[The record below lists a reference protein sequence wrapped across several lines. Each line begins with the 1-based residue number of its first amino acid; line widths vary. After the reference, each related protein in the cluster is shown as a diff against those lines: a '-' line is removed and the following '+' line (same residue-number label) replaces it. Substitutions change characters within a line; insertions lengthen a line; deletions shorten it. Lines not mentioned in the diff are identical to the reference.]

1 MNAAPEVKKVQDV
14 WPLTPLQEGLLF
26 HALDGGSDG
35 RDTAPDGGSDPYTVH
50 STLDLRGPLDVA
62 ALRGAAET
70 LLRRHDI
77 LRGAFR
83 RRKNGQPVQV
93 IAARAALRWH
103 EVDLTDAADADRV
116 AEIVEE
122 DRRAPFDL
130 AAPPLLRFTLV
141 RLASERHLLLV
152 ANHHLVLDGWSLHLL
167 LRELLELYGGADLPP
182 APPYRDHLAWLAGRD
197 ERAARETWREYLA
210 GFDEPALLV
219 GAAAGAVREVVSELP
234 AELTARLAAVAR
246 DSRATMSMVVQ
257 LAWGLVLGL
266 LTGRDDVVFGVTVAG
281 RPPEVPGAERMI
293 GLFINTVPVR
303 VRLRPGSPVAEHL
316 ARLRDAHARL
326 IDHHHLGLAEIQAG
340 RELFDTLVLFEN
352 QPNRLAGDA
361 TTRLAG
367 DATTRLAGDATTRL
381 AGDATTRLAGD
392 ATTRLAGDAA
402 TRPAGTGGL
411 VVAGVEERD
420 ATHYPVTVSVRPGER
435 LRLELAYREGSVS
448 AAEAE
453 RLAGRLVRALEEL
466 AADPG
471 RPVGL
476 LDLLEQHERDQVL
489 GEWAGSEG
497 EPEHARTDPA
507 QVVSPGTLAE
517 VFRERCAAGA
527 DDVAVVDGRGNALT
541 YAELADRASRLAG
554 VLGARGAGP
563 EDVVAVAVPRGLD
576 TVVAILGVWQAGAA
590 YLPVDLGYPPERIA
604 LMLGD
609 AGAAVVVTD
618 AATAPSLPAA
628 GDLLVLM
635 DDPGVGAGSTTA
647 PLPGNPAYVIY
658 TSGSTGRPK
667 GVVVT
672 HAAVANLLAAHQA
685 DVIAAAVA
693 AVGRRLRVA
702 HSASFSF
709 DASVDPLLWM
719 LAGHE
724 LHVLDDTTYQD
735 PGLLAAYVAEHRI
748 DYVDVTPS
756 YLASL
761 IPALEDGPHRPAVV
775 AVGGEA
781 VPGPLWERV
790 CALDGVVARD
800 LYGPTE
806 CTVDAY
812 VRRQD
817 GGAAPIPGVRV
828 LLLDGMLRPVP
839 PGVTGELYLAGAGLA
854 RGYLGRA
861 GLTAER
867 FVPCPF
873 GPAGAR
879 MYRTG
884 DLARWREGRLEFA
897 GRADD
902 QVKIRGFRVEPG
914 EIESALAAHPRVGQA
929 AVAVHESGT
938 GGRRLVAYV
947 CGQVGER
954 ELREHARGLLPRHL
968 LPSAYVLLDEL
979 PALPNGKTD
988 RRALPAPG
996 RARAGRDPRDPREE
1010 RLCALFAEVLGVDRV
1025 GIDDDFF
1032 ELGGH
1037 SLLAARLVSRIRSEL
1052 GAAAGVRTLFDAPT
1066 VAELG
1071 GRLGVAADRPPLV
1084 PGDRPVR
1091 VPLSYA
1097 QRRLWFQHRLAGG
1110 SATYNM
1116 PFALRLDGPLDVAA
1130 LEAALGDVV
1139 ARHEVLRTVFGEH
1152 EGEPYQV
1159 VLDRVSPVVEAG
1171 PPDLGHVF
1179 DLAAEPPLRV
1189 WPAADRLTLLLHHVA
1204 GDEWSLRPLVADLTA
1219 AYRARAAGRAP
1230 EWEPLPVQYA
1240 DYALWQRELL
1250 GDPDDP
1256 GSRLAGEL
1264 AHWRQALDGLPPQ
1277 LALPVDRPFP
1287 ERVSWH
1293 GATIDFDLPGAAVAG
1308 LARRS
1313 GCTAFMVVH
1322 AAVAA
1327 LLTRLGAG
1335 TDIPVGTPIAG
1346 RPDETLTDLVG
1357 FFVNTLVLR
1366 TDTGGDPTF
1375 TALLDRVRRT
1385 DLTAF
1390 DHAEI
1395 PFDLLV
1401 EGLRPVR
1408 VPGRHPLFQVMVTYE
1423 HDSGLPV
1430 EEIDLAVAKFDLT
1443 FVFGPDGGRLEFRTD
1458 LFDAATAEGLAAR
1471 LVHLIG
1477 QAAARPDRPLS
1488 ELVVAPM
1495 REPSVRGVPGG
1506 APDGP
1511 AEPRTEA
1518 ERTLGRLFAE
1528 VLGLGEVGVG
1538 DDFFRLGGHSL
1549 LAARLAA
1556 RIRSV
1561 MAAEVSL
1568 GDVFAAP
1575 TVAGLAGLLGAADR
1589 PAPVAPPA
1597 ARARPARPPLS
1608 HAQRRLWFLHK
1619 LDGPSAAYTVPLIL
1633 RLRERLDA
1641 DVLRRALGD
1650 VVARHEVLRTVFGE
1664 HDGEPYQVILDGVSP
1679 VVEAGPP
1686 DLDRPFDLAAEP
1698 PLRVWLEADRLT
1710 LLLHHIACDEWSLEP
1725 LLSDLTAAY
1734 RARAAGRAPEWRP
1747 LPVQYADY
1755 ALWQRGSLGELMDRQ
1770 LGYWTGALAGLP
1782 ERLELP
1788 AWSGDRGAATVGL
1801 SPGLRRALAELAR
1814 DSGATMFMV
1823 VHAAVA
1829 ALLTRLGAGTDIPI
1843 GTPIAGRPDETLT
1856 DLVGFFVNT
1865 LVLRT
1870 DTGGDPTFTAL
1881 LDRVRRTDLT
1891 AFDHADVP
1899 FDQVVQAVNPVRGS
1913 GNPLFQVAVAYH
1925 PAAATPAGTPGAFDA
1940 VEEPAPAGPAKFDLG
1955 VTFTERGDGLDL
1967 LVEHRH
1973 GAAGRIAGML
1983 VRVLAHV
1990 AEKPDARVSEQPV
2003 LAPEELRTILAEWN
2017 DTGAAE
2023 PYRTLPELFEA
2034 RVRATPEAVAAI
2046 CEDDRLTY
2054 AELDARAER
2063 LAAALAARG
2072 AGPERIVAIALPRDL
2087 RMVVGVLAVAKAGAA
2102 YLPIDPA
2109 HPAERI
2115 ASMLDDARPALLLAT
2130 RETARYVPM
2139 PPLLMDD
2146 LPEPGGADP
2155 ERRHPVPGAACPEGH
2170 GPEPGGAVPVRPGPR
2185 NPAYVIYTSG
2195 STGRPKGVV
2204 LEHAGVRAL
2213 VDTAV
2218 RRFGVGPG
2226 SRVLQF
2232 ASISFDVAFW
2242 ELTMALCTGATLVV
2256 VPAERRVAGPELT
2269 EYVTGHRVTHLALP
2283 PALLSALPP
2292 DCTLPA
2298 GSTLLVGTETVTPEL
2313 VRRWARRHRIF
2324 DAYGPTEAMVNST
2337 LWAATGDLDA
2347 LVSVPIGHPDVGKRV
2362 YILDRALRPVPPGV
2376 IGELYVAGAGLAR
2389 GYLDRPGLTGERF
2402 VPDPYG
2408 AAGDRMYRTGDLAR
2422 WRADGAVEFAGR
2434 ADGQIKI
2441 RGFRIEPGEIESVL
2455 AGCPGVRE
2463 VTVLAREDRP
2473 GDRRLVA
2480 YVTGAEGDPAAL
2492 RAYAAARL
2500 PDYLVPAAFVT
2511 LDALPLMVN
2520 GKVDRKALPV
2530 PGGPAAG
2537 SRAARTD
2544 VERVLCEVLGEA
2556 LGVES
2561 VGIDDNF
2568 FHLGGHSLLA
2578 VKVIARVR
2586 ARLGAELPLRTLF
2599 DRPTA
2604 AGLAAALTPP
2614 SAGPWPSGG
2623 AGLPGGGAASGGGG
2637 VRALVPVVRPV
2648 RVPLSS
2654 GQSRLWFL
2662 QALEGRSATYNV
2674 PLAVRL
2680 PGPLDPAVAGAA
2692 LGDVVRRHEIL
2703 RTVFR
2708 DEDGRPYQVVLDAAD
2723 PVVAAGPPELGHVF
2737 DLAAEPPLRAWLEG
2751 DRLTLV
2757 MHHIVCDEWSAGPL
2771 VADLAAAVRARAAG
2785 RAPEFAPLPVQ
2796 VADHARW
2803 ERDRL
2808 DALLP
2813 AQLSY
2818 WTRTLAGLPG
2828 RIPLPPAGPG
2838 GAVVREVPGR
2848 DALAALAARAGA
2860 SVFMVLH
2867 AAVAA
2872 LLTRLGAGTDLPI
2885 GTPVAGRPDEALAD
2899 LVGFFVNTVVLRVDT
2914 GGDPGFAELL
2924 GRVRET
2930 DLAAFEHSEVPFERV
2945 VEAVNPDRSTAG
2957 NPLFQVM
2964 VTYQRTGPAPLEV
2977 LPEPGP
2983 PAPKFDLAFAF
2994 TETDE
2999 RLEVAIEHRLE
3010 HAAARQVADGLLRVL
3025 EQVVAAP
3032 GRPIGDLDLPPADNP
3047 ADDDPATVATRDT
3060 NAGGGAAGQT
3070 DSAGRGAV
3078 GRGEAVRREP
3088 DGPVEV
3094 RLLAIFEEVLGRSGI
3109 GVGEEFFHLGGHS
3122 LLAVRLISRIR
3133 AELGGNVTIRDV
3145 FEAPTVA
3152 ALAGRLATAR
3162 GRARP
3167 ALVARPRGTRIPL
3180 SSAQR
3185 RLWFLHTLEGPSA
3198 TYNVPLS
3205 VRLRGPLDPGALRA
3219 ALADVVARHEVL
3231 RTLIAEDD
3239 DGPYQRVLDPGEARA
3254 RPAFD
3259 PGPGRPDH
3267 GFDLAGELPIRA
3279 WLHAD
3284 GPDEHVLLVLLHHI
3298 ACDEWSVGP
3307 LWTDLAA
3314 AYRARAA
3321 GRAPEWE
3328 PLPVQYADYA
3338 RRQQETEER
3347 EQLAFWRRTLDGLP
3361 AHPRLPH
3368 DLPRPPVA
3376 TAEGDV
3382 AHFHLPAGTRAAL
3395 AELARDS
3402 GATMFMVV
3410 HAAVAALLTR
3420 LGAGTDIPIG
3430 TPIAGRPD
3438 ETLTDLVGFF
3448 VNTLVLRTDTG
3459 GDPTFTE
3466 LLDRVR
3472 RTDLAAFD
3480 HADVPFDQVV
3490 QAVAPVRSP
3499 AWHPLFQ
3506 VMVAYHPAGRPL
3518 EPLAGVTVVPEEAGT
3533 ATAKFDLAVSV
3544 SEEGDGAI
3552 EYRTDLFTRGAAE
3565 RVAACL
3571 ADLLGTVAREPGTR
3585 LSGLAVEPMAHAAWA
3600 RLAAVPRHEPSGAA
3614 GVEAGLCGLFA
3625 DVLGVPLP
3633 RPDESFFELG
3643 GHSLLAGTLINRI
3656 RAEFGVRLPV
3666 RTVFEAPTAA
3676 ALAERV
3682 SSPYR
3687 PGHALDV
3694 LLPIRTGG
3702 EGAPLFC
3709 VHPLFGLAW
3718 CFTGLAGLVDA
3729 PVYGLQARGLAGT
3742 GPLPASLDEMAAE
3755 YVAAIRTVRPAGPY
3769 RLLGWSFG
3777 GVVAHAMAA
3786 RLRGEGE
3793 RVELLAVLDAYP
3805 LLPGEEPE
3813 SGDDEQDALRFLLRL
3828 AGHAAQGPL
3837 DRRGVVRYLRAG
3849 GGAMAELEETTVS
3862 AMIDVAINAE
3872 RLIRTDPHPY
3882 FDGDLLFVTAGADKD
3897 GSGLDVSRWRP
3908 HVGGVIENH
3917 TVDCEHFELADPG
3930 PLAHIARIVR
3940 EKLS

>member
-1 MNAAPEVKKVQDV
+1 MNAPEVKKVQDV

-26 HALDGGSDG
+26 HALDGGSAPNTTADG
-35 RDTAPDGGSDPYTVH
+35 QAHPYTVH
-50 STLDLRGPLDVA
+50 STLDLRGPLDAV
-62 ALRGAAET
+62 ALRAAAEA

-83 RRKNGQPVQV
+83 RRRNGQPVQV
-93 IAARAALRWH
+93 IATRATLRWR
-103 EVDLTDAADADRV
+103 EVDLADRADAARV
-116 AEIVEE
+116 AEVVEE
-122 DRRAPFDL
+122 DRRTPFDL
-130 AAPPLLRFTLV
+130 TAPPLVRFTLV
-141 RLASERHLLLV
+141 RLAPERHLLLV

-167 LRELLELYGGADLPP
+167 LRELFELYGGAELPP
-182 APPYRDHLAWLAGRD
+182 APPYRDFLGWLAGRD
-197 ERAARETWREYLA
+197 EGAARAAWRGHLA
-210 GFDEPALLV
+210 GFEEPALLV
-219 GAAAGAVREVVSELP
+219 GAAVGAAREVVTELP

-246 DSRATMSMVVQ
+246 ESRATMSMVVQ
-257 LAWGLVLGL
+257 TAWALVLGL

-281 RPPEVPGAERMI
+281 RPPEVPGSERMV

-303 VRLRPGSPVAEHL
+303 VRLRPGGSVAEHL

-326 IDHHHLGLAEIQAG
+326 IEHQHLGLAEIQGG

-352 QPNRLAGDA
+352 QPSGLAGS
-361 TTRLAG
+361 
-367 DATTRLAGDATTRL
+367 
-381 AGDATTRLAGD
+381 
-392 ATTRLAGDAA
+392 
-402 TRPAGTGGL
+402 GGL
-411 VVAGVEERD
+411 TVAGIEERD
-420 ATHYPVTVSVRPGER
+420 ATHYPLTVSARPGER
-435 LRLELAYREGSVS
+435 LRLELSYREGSMG

-453 RLAGRLVRALEEL
+453 RVAGRLVRALEQL
-466 AADPG
+466 AADPA

-476 LDLLEQHERDQVL
+476 LHLLERHERDLVL
-489 GEWAGSEG
+489 RTWAGPDHG
-497 EPEHARTDPA
+497 PGPARTLP
-507 QVVSPGTLAE
+507 E
-517 VFRERCAAGA
+517 VFRERCAATP
-527 DDVAVVDGRGNALT
+527 DEVAVVDGRGQALT
-541 YAELADRASRLAG
+541 YAELAGRVNRLAG
-554 VLGARGAGP
+554 VLGARGIGP
-563 EDVVAVAVPRGLD
+563 EDVVALAMPRGPD
-576 TVVAILGVWQAGAA
+576 TVVAILAVWQAGAA
-590 YLPVDLGYPPERIA
+590 YLPVDLGYPADRIA

-618 AATAPSLPAA
+618 SATAPSLPAVA
-628 GDLLVLM
+628 GDRLVLL
-635 DDPGVGAGSTTA
+635 DELGDAAGATTP
-647 PLPGNPAYVIY
+647 PLPGNAAYVIY

-685 DVIAAAVA
+685 DVIAAGEA

-724 LHVLDDTTYQD
+724 LHVLDDATYQD

-761 IPALEDGPHRPAVV
+761 ISALEDGPHRPAVV

-781 VPGPLWERV
+781 VPGPLWERL

-817 GGAAPIPGVRV
+817 GGAAPVPGVRV

-867 FVPCPF
+867 FVACPY

-947 CGQVGER
+947 RGQAGER
-954 ELREHARGLLPRHL
+954 ELREHARALLPRHL

-979 PALPNGKTD
+979 PSLPNGKID
-988 RRALPAPG
+988 RRALPAPEQV
-996 RARAGRDPRDPREE
+996 RAGRGPRDPREE
-1010 RLCALFAEVLGVDRV
+1010 RLCALFAEVLGAERV

-1052 GAAAGVRTLFDAPT
+1052 GASAGVRTLFDAPT

-1071 GRLGVAADRPPLV
+1071 GRLGVAADRPALV
-1084 PGDRPVR
+1084 PRDRPVR

-1097 QRRLWFQHRLAGG
+1097 QRRLWFQHRLEGG

-1116 PFALRLDGPLDVAA
+1116 PFGLRLDGPPDVAA
-1130 LEAALGDVV
+1130 LESALGDVV

-1152 EGEPYQV
+1152 DGEPYQV
-1159 VLDRVSPVVEAG
+1159 VLGEASPVVEAG
-1171 PPDLGHVF
+1171 PPELGHVF

-1189 WPAADRLTLLLHHVA
+1189 WLEGDRLTLLLHHVA

-1219 AYRARAAGRAP
+1219 AYRARLAGRAP
-1230 EWEPLPVQYA
+1230 RWEPLPVQYA

-1250 GDPDDP
+1250 GDRDDP

-1264 AHWRQALDGLPPQ
+1264 AHWRQVLDGLPPE
-1277 LALPVDRPFP
+1277 LPLPVDRPFP
-1287 ERVSWH
+1287 ERAAWH
-1293 GATIDFDLPGAAVAG
+1293 GATIDFELPGDAIAA

-1313 GCTAFMVVH
+1313 GCTAFMVAH

-1335 TDIPVGTPIAG
+1335 TDLPIGTPVAG
-1346 RPDETLTDLVG
+1346 RPDEALSDLVG

-1375 TALLDRVRRT
+1375 TELLDRVRRT
-1385 DLTAF
+1385 DLAAF
-1390 DHAEI
+1390 DHAEM

-1423 HDSGLPV
+1423 HDSGPAV
-1430 EEIDLAVAKFDLT
+1430 EELDLAVAKFDLT
-1443 FVFGPDGGRLEFRTD
+1443 FVFGAGGGRLEFRTD

-1471 LVHLIG
+1471 LVHLIR
-1477 QAAARPDRPLS
+1477 QVAARPDRPLS
-1488 ELVVAPM
+1488 ELTVDPM
-1495 REPSVRGVPGG
+1495 REPSVRGLPGE
-1506 APDGP
+1506 APAGP
-1511 AEPRTEA
+1511 AGPRTEA
-1518 ERTLGRLFAE
+1518 ERTLCRLFAE
-1528 VLGLGEVGVG
+1528 VLGLREVGVD

-1549 LAARLAA
+1549 LAVRLAA

-1561 MAAEVSL
+1561 MAAEVSPA
-1568 GDVFAAP
+1568 DVFAAP
-1575 TVAGLAGLLGAADR
+1575 TAAGLSGLLGTADR
-1589 PAPVAPPA
+1589 PAPVAPPTA
-1597 ARARPARPPLS
+1597 GPRPDRPPLS

-1641 DVLRRALGD
+1641 EVLRPALGD
-1650 VVARHEVLRTVFGE
+1650 VTARHEVLRTVFGE
-1664 HDGEPYQVILDGVSP
+1664 HDGEPYQVILDAAVP

-1686 DLDRPFDLAAEP
+1686 DLDRPFDLATEP

-1755 ALWQRGSLGELMDRQ
+1755 ALWQRQAMGELMDRQ

-1788 AWSGDRGAATVGL
+1788 AWTGDEGAATVSL
-1801 SPGLRRALAELAR
+1801 SPGSRAALAELGR
-1814 DSGATMFMV
+1814 GRGATMFMV
-1823 VHAAVA
+1823 AHAAVA
-1829 ALLTRLGAGTDIPI
+1829 ALLTRLGAGTDLPI
-1843 GTPIAGRPDETLT
+1843 GTPVAGRPDEALT

-1870 DTGGDPTFTAL
+1870 DTGGDPTFTEL
-1881 LDRVRRTDLT
+1881 LDRVRRTDLA

-1899 FDQVVQAVNPVRGS
+1899 FDQVVEAVNPDRGE
-1913 GNPLFQVAVAYH
+1913 GNPLFQVAVAHH
-1925 PAAATPAGTPGAFDA
+1925 PAGATPPGTPAGFDA

-1955 VTFTERGDGLDL
+1955 VTLTERGDGLEL

-1973 GAAGRIAGML
+1973 GAAGRFAGML
-1983 VRVLAHV
+1983 VRLLAHV
-1990 AEKPDARVSEQPV
+1990 SEEPGTRLSELPI
-2003 LAPEELRTILAEWN
+2003 LAPEELRTILTGWN

-2023 PYRTLPELFEA
+2023 PYLTLPELFEA
-2034 RVRATPEAVAAI
+2034 QVRATPEAVAAV
-2046 CEDDRLTY
+2046 CEDERLTY

-2063 LAAALAARG
+2063 LAAVLAARG

-2130 RETARYVPM
+2130 RETSRYVPM
-2139 PPLLMDD
+2139 PPLLLDD
-2146 LPEPGGADP
+2146 LPDGLVGAEARLSDGLVGAEPRHPLDGLPGGPVGAEARLREPGVAGAV
-2155 ERRHPVPGAACPEGH
+2155 RGPGA
-2170 GPEPGGAVPVRPGPR
+2170 R
-2185 NPAYVIYTSG
+2185 NPVYVIYTSG

-2218 RRFGVGPG
+2218 TRFGVGPG

-2256 VPAERRVAGPELT
+2256 VPAERRVAGPDLT
-2269 EYVTGHRVTHLALP
+2269 EYVTAHQITHLALP

-2313 VRRWARRHRIF
+2313 VRRWGRRHRVF

-2337 LWAATGDLDA
+2337 LWAAGGDLDT
-2347 LVSVPIGHPDVGKRV
+2347 LTSVPIGHPDVGKRV

-2408 AAGDRMYRTGDLAR
+2408 PPGDRMYRTGDLAR
-2422 WRADGAVEFAGR
+2422 WRDDGAVEFAGR

-2455 AGCPGVRE
+2455 SGCPGVRE

-2480 YVTGAEGDPAAL
+2480 YVTGAESDPAAL

-2500 PDYLVPAAFVT
+2500 PDYMVPAAFVT

-2520 GKVDRKALPV
+2520 GKVDRKALPA
-2530 PGGPAAG
+2530 PGG
-2537 SRAARTD
+2537 RAARSRAPRTAT
-2544 VERVLCEVLGEA
+2544 ERVLCEVLAGV

-2561 VGIDDNF
+2561 VGIDDDF

-2586 ARLGAELPLRTLF
+2586 ARLGAEVSLRTLF

-2604 AGLAAALTPP
+2604 AGLATALGP
-2614 SAGPWPSGG
+2614 AGDASPGAPSG
-2623 AGLPGGGAASGGGG
+2623 LP
-2637 VRALVPVVRPV
+2637 ALRPAVRPA

-2654 GQSRLWFL
+2654 AQLRLWFL
-2662 QALEGRSATYNV
+2662 HELEGGSATYNV

-2680 PGPLDPAVAGAA
+2680 SEPLDPAVLAVA

-2708 DEDGRPYQVVLDAAD
+2708 AEGGTPYQVVLDAAE
-2723 PVVAAGPPELGHVF
+2723 PVVEAGPAELGHVF
-2737 DLAAEPPLRAWLEG
+2737 DLAAGPPLRAWLEG

-2771 VADLAAAVRARAAG
+2771 LADLSAAVRARAAG

-2796 VADHARW
+2796 VADHALW

-2813 AQLSY
+2813 AQLAY

-2828 RIPLPPAGPG
+2828 RIPLPPGGPG
-2838 GAVVREVPGR
+2838 GVVVREVPGR
-2848 DALAALAARAGA
+2848 DALAALAARAGT

-2872 LLTRLGAGTDLPI
+2872 LLTRLGAGTDIPI

-2899 LVGFFVNTVVLRVDT
+2899 LIGFFVNTVVLRTDT

-2924 GRVRET
+2924 GRVREA
-2930 DLAAFEHSEVPFERV
+2930 DLAAFEHAEAPFERV
-2945 VEAVNPDRSTAG
+2945 VEAVNPDRSTAE

-2964 VTYQRTGPAPLEV
+2964 VAYQRTGPAPLEV

-2999 RLEVAIEHRLE
+2999 RLEVAIEHRLAD
-3010 HAAARQVADGLLRVL
+3010 AAAQRVADGLLRVL

-3032 GRPIGDLDLPPADNP
+3032 GRRIGELDLP
-3047 ADDDPATVATRDT
+3047 ATGDFTTRDP
-3060 NAGGGAAGQT
+3060 GGRA
-3070 DSAGRGAV
+3070 
-3078 GRGEAVRREP
+3078 EPVRREP
-3088 DGPVEV
+3088 DGPVET
-3094 RLLAIFEEVLGRSGI
+3094 RLLAIFEEVLDRSGI

-3122 LLAVRLISRIR
+3122 LLAVRLVSRIR

-3152 ALAGRLATAR
+3152 ALAARLATAR
-3162 GRARP
+3162 RRTVP
-3167 ALVARPRGTRIPL
+3167 ALVARPRGPRIPL
-3180 SSAQR
+3180 SAAQR
-3185 RLWFLHTLEGPSA
+3185 RLWFLHTMEGPSA

-3205 VRLRGPLDPGALRA
+3205 VRLRGPLDPGALHA
-3219 ALADVVARHEVL
+3219 ALADVVTRHEVL
-3231 RTLIAEDD
+3231 RTLVAEDD
-3239 DGPYQRVLDPGEARA
+3239 AGPHQRILDPAEARA
-3254 RPAFD
+3254 RLAFGS
-3259 PGPGRPDH
+3259 GPGRPDH
-3267 GFDLAGELPIRA
+3267 PFDLAGELPIRA
-3279 WLHAD
+3279 WLHPA
-3284 GPDEHVLLVLLHHI
+3284 GPGEHVLLVLTHHI
-3298 ACDEWSVGP
+3298 ACDEWSIGP
-3307 LWTDLAA
+3307 FWTDLAA
-3314 AYRARAA
+3314 AYRARVA
-3321 GRAPEWE
+3321 GRAPDWE

-3338 RRQQETEER
+3338 RWQQETEER
-3347 EQLAFWRRTLDGLP
+3347 EGLAFWRRALDGLP

-3368 DLPRPPVA
+3368 DLPRPPAA
-3376 TAEGDV
+3376 TAEGGV
-3382 AHFHLPAGTRAAL
+3382 VPFHLPAGTRDAL
-3395 AELARDS
+3395 AGLAR
-3402 GATMFMVV
+3402 GRGVTMFMVV
-3410 HAAVAALLTR
+3410 HAAVAALLTG
-3420 LGAGTDIPIG
+3420 LGAGTDVAVG
-3430 TPIAGRPD
+3430 TPVAGRPD
-3438 ETLTDLVGFF
+3438 EALAGLVGFF

-3459 GDPTFTE
+3459 GDPTFAE

-3472 RTDLAAFD
+3472 RADLAAFE

-3506 VMVAYHPAGRPL
+3506 VMVAYHPAARPL
-3518 EPLAGVTVVPEEAGT
+3518 DPLAGVAVLPEEADSTG
-3533 ATAKFDLAVSV
+3533 TAKFDLAVAV

-3552 EYRTDLFTRGAAE
+3552 EYRTDLFSRDAAE
-3565 RVAACL
+3565 RIAASL
-3571 ADLLGTVAREPGTR
+3571 ADLLDAVAREPDTR
-3585 LSGLAVEPMAHAAWA
+3585 LSGLGVEPIERAAWQRLPATPGHATSEAAGQVTAPGHAAPQTA
-3600 RLAAVPRHEPSGAA
+3600 GHATAPGHAAPQTAGHAAAPGHAGSAVTGISGAA
-3614 GVEAGLCGLFA
+3614 GISGVEAGLCELFA

-3643 GHSLLAGTLINRI
+3643 GHSLLAATLINRI
-3656 RAEFGVRLPV
+3656 GAEFGVRLPV
-3666 RTVFEAPTAA
+3666 GTVFEAPTAA

-3682 SSPYR
+3682 VSPYR

-3702 EGAPLFC
+3702 DGAPLFC

-3718 CFTGLAGLVDA
+3718 CFTGLAGLLDL
-3729 PVYGLQARGLAGT
+3729 PVYGLQARGLAG
-3742 GPLPASLDEMAAE
+3742 PLPGGPAGSGALPGSLDEMAAE
-3755 YVAAIRTVRPAGPY
+3755 YVAAIRTVQPAGAY

-3786 RLRGEGE
+3786 MLRQEGE

-3828 AGHAAQGPL
+3828 AGQTARGTL
-3837 DRRGVVRYLRAG
+3837 DRRRVVRYLRAG
-3849 GGAMAELEETTVS
+3849 GGPMAELEESTVT
-3862 AMIDVAINAE
+3862 AMIDVALNAE
-3872 RLIRTDPHPY
+3872 RLIRTRPPH

-3908 HVGGVIENH
+3908 HIGGAIENH
-3917 TVDCEHFELADPG
+3917 TVNCEHFELADPG
-3930 PLAHIARIVR
+3930 PLAHIARIVK
-3940 EKLS
+3940 EKLT